1 MQNSVVALCI
11 LLVAFIAAN
20 VPFFNQN
27 LFALFPLKKAAD
39 YKKPFWIRLVEL
51 IVLYF
56 LIGFVAHEIEAY
68 VSDAYQQT
76 WQFYAV
82 TGCLFLVFAYPGYVF
97 RYLRKVKKA

>member
-20 VPFFNQN
+20 VPFFNQY
-27 LFALFPLKKAAD
+27 LFAIIPLNKTEN
-39 YKKPFWIRLVEL
+39 YKKPFWIRLIEL

-56 LIGFVAHEIEAY
+56 IIGFIAHEIEAY
-68 VSDAYQQT
+68 VSDAYHQT

-82 TGCLFLVFAYPGYVF
+82 TGCLFLVFAYPGYVV
-97 RYLRKVKKA
+97 RYLRKAKKA